1 MANWTAWASRIQ
13 AKPCPFMAGQV
24 KDGPVYAA
32 YGDAAQSL
40 VDARDITAAAAAV
53 LQNLVV
59 HTGTVYTLTGD
70 KSLTTWQFVHE
81 VSRADCQTWKL
92 SEREF

>member
-1 MANWTAWASRIQ
+1 
-13 AKPCPFMAGQV
+13 MAGQV